1 MRWLV
6 GWSGLGGKTRDGTTA
21 LADVR
26 ALRPVG
32 GRLLWPGSDPLW
44 AVGDWRSDEIRSVTL
59 HRWRRHSSAVVRHGF
74 PDLVDDPV
82 AGELP
87 PDDGASARLL
97 VLGRCGAADAALRT
111 ALLATSGGALRH
123 LTTWSGSY
131 VVVLQLGSRVSI
143 LGDLAGVHPVYH
155 TPFGGGTAYAT
166 AALPL
171 ADLVDAPLDR
181 IHLAARL
188 ALPDAP
194 EGVGDGSPF
203 TGVLRVPPGQALTV
217 RGGVPAVGVYEPVPG
232 GVGSYENSEA
242 SATAEVTRSLLESVR
257 LRVRTSQQVP
267 QPAFGVGGLGGL
279 AGQAVAAGD
288 MSAELSATVFVTGP
302 GSAGRGSVPEAGVG
316 PGFDLGLAP
325 DLGLGPDLSLG
336 HGLGMFVGRPH
347 RRGAEALS
355 GSGEGLPDEMLF
367 EGGIGY
373 DCPDEAGELVVR
385 RRDVSVD
392 LSGGSASTVLA
403 LLAATIPRVAKV
415 PAARATE
422 RPSGA
427 PGSPRDPGSAGLAPG
442 AATGA
447 TTAPEP
453 PDARSSE
460 SSRSSQSTRRT
471 ERATPDGTGAPNGS
485 APPVRHP
492 ALGTFSEERWGD
504 PRSYR
509 TLHHG
514 PPTPPSSSSAGPDA
528 ARRTGAVRGS
538 WARRVTAPEAEPTGL
553 LAITW
558 TDAEG
563 ATGAPLTPAREA
575 ELLRARSVAEA
586 AADRLDHVVVPGGED
601 ALPYA
606 DLADDPLAGPLTD
619 EPGPALV
626 AALRHRARLAAAGTD
641 HISGHGARQV
651 LDGHPARLADLLLER
666 RRSPLLRPVAAL
678 ARADSA
684 MVGTP
689 VAVVRAARRLA
700 RTGYTDGLRDAAAA
714 LVGGRAVG
722 APPGT
727 AGEASTRAL
736 AWCTPGPAA
745 AWLTA
750 DARGAVAQRLHL
762 AARAGAP
769 DERPGAR
776 RARLALQRRAAE
788 FRVLA
793 QVVESAPD
801 ARGQRLHAPFLD
813 NQVVR
818 ACRQVPDRARIQP
831 GARHG
836 ILRAVLAGAGVQ
848 EVPDGWGN
856 GLPPDPYAA
865 ADSVRAGLRRSADAL
880 DRLFAASL
888 LGDWGL
894 IDAEGV
900 RAALRAAASDAPAP
914 LDGLADV
921 VAMELWLRRLRARR
935 GSCWTGLPP
944 LPRPAVTSGAGQP
957 ASAAS
962 PSPAGRAAT
971 ASASHVS

>member
-1 MRWLV
+1 
-6 GWSGLGGKTRDGTTA
+6 
-21 LADVR
+21 
-26 ALRPVG
+26 
-32 GRLLWPGSDPLW
+32 
-44 AVGDWRSDEIRSVTL
+44 
-59 HRWRRHSSAVVRHGF
+59 
-74 PDLVDDPV
+74 
-82 AGELP
+82 
-87 PDDGASARLL
+87 
-97 VLGRCGAADAALRT
+97 
-111 ALLATSGGALRH
+111 
-123 LTTWSGSY
+123 
-131 VVVLQLGSRVSI
+131 
-143 LGDLAGVHPVYH
+143 
-155 TPFGGGTAYAT
+155 
-166 AALPL
+166 
-171 ADLVDAPLDR
+171 
-181 IHLAARL
+181 
-188 ALPDAP
+188 
-194 EGVGDGSPF
+194 
-203 TGVLRVPPGQALTV
+203 
-217 RGGVPAVGVYEPVPG
+217 
-232 GVGSYENSEA
+232 
-242 SATAEVTRSLLESVR
+242 
-257 LRVRTSQQVP
+257 
-267 QPAFGVGGLGGL
+267 
-279 AGQAVAAGD
+279 
-288 MSAELSATVFVTGP
+288 
-302 GSAGRGSVPEAGVG
+302 
-316 PGFDLGLAP
+316 
-325 DLGLGPDLSLG
+325 
-336 HGLGMFVGRPH
+336 MFVGRPH
-347 RRGAEALS
+347 HRGAQAPS
-355 GSGEGLPDEMLF
+355 GGDLPDETLI
-367 EGGIGY
+367 ESGIGY
-373 DCPDEAGELVVR
+373 DGPDEAGEQVVR

-403 LLAATIPRVAKV
+403 LLAATIPRAAKV
-415 PAARATE
+415 PAARPAAHFDA
-422 RPSGA
+422 SASASAGVN
-427 PGSPRDPGSAGLAPG
+427 PGVTPEPEPGSAR
-442 AATGA
+442 
-447 TTAPEP
+447 TTQP
-453 PDARSSE
+453 
-460 SSRSSQSTRRT
+460 TRRT
-471 ERATPDGTGAPNGS
+471 ERAAANGTAANGGV
-485 APPVRHP
+485 PPVRHP

-514 PPTPPSSSSAGPDA
+514 PPPTSPAAEAES

-538 WARRVTAPEAEPTGL
+538 WARRVTVPEPEPTGL

-563 ATGAPLTPAREA
+563 ATGSPLSPAREA

-606 DLADDPLAGPLTD
+606 DLGDDPLAGPLTD

-700 RTGYTDGLRDAAAA
+700 RTAYTDGLLDAAAA
-714 LVGGRAVG
+714 LVAGRTTG

-750 DARGAVAQRLHL
+750 DARSAVAQRLHL

-900 RAALRAAASDAPAP
+900 RAALRAAASDAPVP

-944 LPRPAVTSGAGQP
+944 LPRPAVTSGVP
-957 ASAAS
+957 NSS
-962 PSPAGRAAT
+962 SSSNVSNAAT
-971 ASASHVS
+971 AFSSSGAVPTGRPTPAVPPTGRSATVSASHVS